1 MRIGIIS
8 TRLAGTDGVSL
19 EVEKIALVLRQL
31 GHEVFYCAGE
41 LERDDVGMEIAEI
54 HFRDPVAMS
63 LGAWAFGGDEPDPML
78 EEAIFARAAELQE
91 PLGRFLDDYAIDYV
105 ITQNILSLPMQLPLA
120 PALAGLLEQRNLPGL
135 AHGHDFYWERERF
148 LVSRIPGLLRTY
160 FPPALPRLR
169 HAVINTLAQQELK
182 ARHGLESVIVPNVF
196 DFETPA
202 PGIDE
207 FNADFREAI
216 GLLPEDW
223 LILQPTRVIPR
234 KGIEL
239 AIELLARL
247 EEPRAKLVITHH
259 AGDEGLEYLHMLQA
273 MAHERGVDLRHVA
286 ERIGDSRRID
296 QDGRKIYSLWD
307 AYPHAD
313 LVTYPSLIE
322 GFGNALLETIYFRK
336 PALINRYAVYAQD
349 IGPLGFQFVEID
361 EVVTGEAVA
370 AVRGWLERPEEW
382 GPAVERNFELGRRHY
397 SLRALEGAL
406 VGVLISGG

>member
-19 EVEKIALVLRQL
+19 EVEKIALVLRRL

-41 LERDDVGMEIAEI
+41 LDRDDLGMEIPEI
-54 HFRDPVAMS
+54 HFRDPVAMA
-63 LGAWAFGGDEPDPML
+63 LGAWAFNGSEPDPML
-78 EEAIFARAAELQE
+78 EEAIFTRAAELRE
-91 PLGRFLDDYAIDYV
+91 PLGRFLDEFAIEYV

-120 PALAGLLEQRNLPGL
+120 PALTGLLQERHLPGL

-148 LVSRIPGLLRTY
+148 LVNRIPGLLRAY
-160 FPPALPRLR
+160 FPPAFPRLR

-182 ARHGLESVIVPNVF
+182 ARHGLDSVIVPNVF

-216 GLLPEDW
+216 GLLPDDW

-247 EEPRAKLVITHH
+247 DDRRAKLVITHQ
-259 AGDEGLEYLHMLQA
+259 AGDEGLNYWEMLQW
-273 MAHERGVDLRHVA
+273 MAGERGVDLRYVA
-286 ERIGDSRRID
+286 DQVGDSWQIAA
-296 QDGRKIYSLWD
+296 DGRKIYSLWD

-336 PALINRYAVYAQD
+336 PALVNRYAVYAAD
-349 IGPLGFQFVEID
+349 IGPLGFDFVEID
-361 EVVTGEAVA
+361 GVVTDAAVA
-370 AVRGWLERPEEW
+370 AVRRWLERPEEAL
-382 GPAVERNFELGRRHY
+382 PAVERNFELGRRHY
-397 SLRALEGAL
+397 SLRALEK
-406 VGVLISGG
+406 VLPAVITG